1 VSAPIWPAALP
12 CRLQRDGYTETVPEG
27 RAFAKMSSGPSKS
40 RLLTSAA
47 VRPVQGS
54 LLLSFAER
62 ATLDRFWLEDLR
74 RGSRAFW
81 FRDQFRDGLPMG
93 VEAGGEIVGALA
105 DADYAVIVQD
115 AWWLCRFGEGG
126 IQYSRRSTVRWQAS
140 FTLEVLP

>member
-1 VSAPIWPAALP
+1 MAAPIWPSSLP
-12 CRLQRDGYTETVPEG
+12 SRLISDGFTETLPDG
-27 RAFAKMSSGPSKS
+27 RAFAKMSSGPAKS

-54 LLLSFAER
+54 LILSFAER

-81 FRDQFRDGLPMG
+81 FRDQFLDGMRFG
-93 VEAGGEIVGALA
+93 VEAEGEIVGALA
-105 DADYAVIVQD
+105 DADHTVIVMD

-126 IQYSRRSTVRWQAS
+126 IQFSEWSPKRWQAS